1 MISKSLIKN
10 PHKIRKLNLSY
21 NSLALNEGS
30 VFDQQKSKKFI
41 LNIEKFVKTAKVL
54 NHIDLS
60 GMKLN
65 GEPLLF
71 LSKAFTACRYLS
83 VIHLN
88 DN

>member
-1 MISKSLIKN
+1 
-10 PHKIRKLNLSY
+10 
-21 NSLALNEGS
+21 LALNEGS
-30 VFDQQKSKKFI
+30 IFDQQKSKKFI
-41 LNIEKFVKTAKVL
+41 LNFEKFVKTSKVL

-71 LSKAFTACRYLS
+71 LSKAFAVCRYLS
-83 VIHLN
+83 VVHLN